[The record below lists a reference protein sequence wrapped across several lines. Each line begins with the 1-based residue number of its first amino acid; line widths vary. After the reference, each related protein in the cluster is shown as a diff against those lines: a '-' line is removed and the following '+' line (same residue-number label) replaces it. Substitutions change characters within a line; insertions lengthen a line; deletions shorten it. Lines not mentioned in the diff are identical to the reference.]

1 MHELVAIDQHLY
13 RLQNVTPTCSVN
25 KYINKA
31 PNLKFLRNENR
42 EAKFRSLKVASS
54 RYSNFSNDMYN
65 MTAKH

>member
-1 MHELVAIDQHLY
+1 MHELI
-13 RLQNVTPTCSVN
+13 NTCTGYKMLPQPVVSN